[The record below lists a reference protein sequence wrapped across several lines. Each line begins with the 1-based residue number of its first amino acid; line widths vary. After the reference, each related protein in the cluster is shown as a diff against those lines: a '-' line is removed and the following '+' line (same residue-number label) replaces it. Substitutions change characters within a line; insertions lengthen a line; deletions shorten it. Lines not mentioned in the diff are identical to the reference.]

1 MPASRLLP
9 RNRRRLLAG
18 AALALTLGWAQA
30 QTSALQAPGPSADRV
45 KAAFILKFFN
55 YVEWPAA
62 AFATPGAPYVIGV
75 QGDDAV
81 LAELQRQGAGRRF
94 NHRAVVV
101 RAVEGDEV
109 PAGLQLLFIGERARI
124 EPLLRAV
131 HGSPVLVVT
140 DAAGALDLGS
150 MINFRLVDDRVR
162 FEVALGPVRNADLL
176 INSRLLSVA
185 IAVNK
190 GTGQ

>member
-1 MPASRLLP
+1 MPAARSLSRT
-9 RNRRRLLAG
+9 RRRLLAG
-18 AALALTLGWAQA
+18 TALALTLGWAQA
-30 QTSALQAPGPSADRV
+30 QTSALQPPGPSADSVR
-45 KAAFILKFFN
+45 AAFILKFLN

-62 AFATPGAPYVIGV
+62 AFSGPAAPYVIGV
-75 QGDDAV
+75 QGDGAV
-81 LAELQRQGAGRRF
+81 LAELQRQGPGRQF
-94 NHRAVVV
+94 NHRAVAV

-109 PAGLQLLFIGERARI
+109 PAGLHLLFIGERARI
-124 EPLLRAV
+124 EPLLHAV

-176 INSRLLSVA
+176 LNSRLLSVA

-190 GTGQ
+190 GPGQ